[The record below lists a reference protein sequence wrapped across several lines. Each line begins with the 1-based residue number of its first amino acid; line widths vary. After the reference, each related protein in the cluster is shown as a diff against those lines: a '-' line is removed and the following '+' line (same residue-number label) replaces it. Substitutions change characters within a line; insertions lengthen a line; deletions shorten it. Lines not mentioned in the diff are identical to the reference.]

1 MTLSVLDPFDDK
13 LATDFND
20 RVYETAV
27 SAARRAG
34 AIQMHHF
41 RNTRMQC
48 HRLLHDVKIETDR
61 KCENAIIAAIR
72 ERFPDHTIL
81 SEESGI
87 LGEASEYIWIIDPL
101 DGTVNFWHGL
111 PFFCVSIACY
121 RNTHQNVGANRLSEM
136 ALTTPVAGM
145 ILSPFSEELFSAIAG
160 RGAFLNGRPIRV
172 SSINRS
178 ADAVITVSFGKNT
191 ETMQRMTRRLE
202 ALLPQVRKVRC
213 LGAAAVELGY
223 LAAGFLGGLI
233 YEGLRLWDF
242 AAGKIIIEEAGGFLE
257 AVETEPNQWR
267 IIAGTPAVRDALS
280 NFPD

>member
-1 MTLSVLDPFDDK
+1 MTFSAPHPLGNALPAG
-13 LATDFND
+13 LAD
-20 RVYETAV
+20 RIHETAV
-27 SAARRAG
+27 SAARSAG
-34 AIQMHHF
+34 AIQMDHF
-41 RNTRMQC
+41 RDDRLGC
-48 HRLLHDVKIETDR
+48 HRLLHDVKLETDR
-61 KCENAIIAAIR
+61 QCESVIMAAIR
-72 ERFPDHTIL
+72 AHFPDHSIL
-81 SEESGI
+81 SEESGA
-87 LGEASEYIWIIDPL
+87 LTGKGAYTWIIDPL